1 MVFFVT
7 SILFVTDE
15 NSMASQSERKNS
27 RKAVGCPVESTIQAI
42 GGRWKVLI
50 IHHLLKETRRFG
62 ELTRLLHG
70 VSARTLTRQLRELEE
85 NGVIHR
91 HVHQQIPPKVE
102 YSLTPLGRK
111 LQPILYA
118 MHDWGIEFERAGK
131 RKRD

>member
-1 MVFFVT
+1 MVRQT
-7 SILFVTDE
+7 
-15 NSMASQSERKNS
+15 ERKNS
-27 RKAVGCPVESTIQAI
+27 RKTVGCPVESTIQAI

-50 IHHLLKETRRFG
+50 IHHLLEETKRFG

-70 VSARTLTRQLRELEE
+70 VSARTLTRQLRELEDC
-85 NGVIHR
+85 GVIHR

-118 MHDWGIEFERAGK
+118 MHDWGVEFEKTGRGARAHL
-131 RKRD
+131 